1 MRDSARAKIGIKI
14 GGQTGRWCPG
24 IIAEGLTN
32 GVGLS
37 AVLETVPNRC
47 LGVRGALELREKK
60 QQRCQS
66 HESDAGAMWDHT
78 AVTAD
83 SKLAVRLVV
92 GKQMDVLPTF
102 CTAFTPHCDDLII
115 PLSIVLSLLCLC
127 LVYEP
132 KIGATGGWPMCQHNN
147 RLGSSSEHWHW
158 NATWEQDL

>member
-1 MRDSARAKIGIKI
+1 VRLSKGKNWDQNR
-14 GGQTGRWCPG
+14 GQTGRWCPG
-24 IIAEGLTN
+24 IIAEGLTG

-37 AVLETVPNRC
+37 AVLETGPNRC

-60 QQRCQS
+60 RQRCQP
-66 HESDAGAMWDHT
+66 HESDAGAMWDYT

-102 CTAFTPHCDDLII
+102 CTAFTPHCDDLIV
-115 PLSIVLSLLCLC
+115 PLSIVLSLSCLY

-132 KIGATGGWPMCQHNN
+132 KIGARGGWPTCQHND
-147 RLGSSSEHWHW
+147 RLGNSSENWHW
-158 NATWEQDL
+158 NETLEQGT